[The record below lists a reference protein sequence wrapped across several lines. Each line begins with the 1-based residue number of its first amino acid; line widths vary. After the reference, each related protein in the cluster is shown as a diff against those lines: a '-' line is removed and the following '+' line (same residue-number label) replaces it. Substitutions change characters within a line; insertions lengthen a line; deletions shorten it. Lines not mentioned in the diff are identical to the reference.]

1 MDHLYPIYL
10 KLNQVKCLVIG
21 GGSVA
26 ERKVTTL
33 LQYGAR
39 VLVIAPDITIGL
51 NERVLRG
58 EIEYW
63 SRSYQSGDLDN
74 LEVGRS
80 LVFVATNQPEVNH
93 QVFRE
98 CQARGI
104 LVNVVDDPVHCSF
117 FVPAIVRRG
126 SLCLAIS
133 TEGKSPMLARRIR
146 EKLEKEFGPEYE
158 EFLNILGEC
167 RQKILDRVSDERQRR
182 KLFEQL
188 LDMDLLELIREKK
201 TDLVKERVSQCLSLW
216 LD

>member
-146 EKLEKEFGPEYE
+146 EKLEKEFG
-158 EFLNILGEC
+158 
-167 RQKILDRVSDERQRR
+167 
-182 KLFEQL
+182 
-188 LDMDLLELIREKK
+188 
-201 TDLVKERVSQCLSLW
+201 LSMRNF
-216 LD
+216 

>member
-167 RQKILDRVSDERQRR
+167 RQKILHRVSDERQRR

>member
-39 VLVIAPDITIGL
+39 VLVIAPEITIGL
-51 NERVLRG
+51 EERVLRG
-58 EIEYW
+58 EIAYW
-63 SRSYQSGDLDN
+63 SRAYQSGDLDY
-74 LEVGRS
+74 LEAGRS

-93 QVFRE
+93 QVFQE

-104 LVNVVDDPVHCSF
+104 LVNVVDDPVRCSF

-133 TEGKSPMLARRIR
+133 TEGKSPLLARRMR
-146 EKLEKEFGPEYE
+146 EELEKEFGPEYE

-167 RQKILDRVSDERQRR
+167 RQKILHRVSDERQRR